1 MAGGGGSLFR
11 VNGNASKQPPGSKAA
26 INAGTGVAIGT
37 GVGTAIGVALG
48 EIALGLAF
56 GAGLGAA
63 IGGIM
68 GKPDP
73 ANPPGGDDGPGGD
86 VG

>member
-1 MAGGGGSLFR
+1 MDDHENTPSQAGKS
-11 VNGNASKQPPGSKAA
+11 A
-26 INAGTGVAIGT
+26 INAGTGVAIGS
-37 GVGTAIGVALG
+37 GVGTAVGVALG

-68 GKPDP
+68 SSERNGTDPDTSDKAP
-73 ANPPGGDDGPGGD
+73 RLPPEDLD
-86 VG
+86 